1 MGRKKEGKGED
12 CEKQNKKKDVTV
24 YYVIYGVVIVSRTYV
39 LHKGNASIFW
49 CETWKLWLCVAFL
62 SGVRWEKKYVF

>member
-24 YYVIYGVVIVSRTYV
+24 YYASYGAVDV
-39 LHKGNASIFW
+39 
-49 CETWKLWLCVAFL
+49 
-62 SGVRWEKKYVF
+62 SGVFDLYKRSESVSMACSLKQQISEMLYN